1 MEAELA
7 TLAAAGA
14 TALVQRMV
22 GDGWERA
29 RGLLA
34 RVVARR
40 RGSAEGETDGADEAV
55 REAEGELDAAREQLL
70 AARDSGDEETVA
82 DVQAEWRS
90 RLRRTL
96 EADPTLAAEL
106 RSVLDELT
114 PSAPQDGGNI
124 TYTYNTMT
132 GGSHGTVIQAGSI
145 GATHHHHT
153 GPPPQQ
159 PPR

>member
-40 RGSAEGETDGADEAV
+40 RGSADPETAGADEAV
-55 REAEGELDAAREQLL
+55 REIEGELDAAREQLL
-70 AARDSGDEETVA
+70 AARDTGDEQTVA
-82 DVQAEWRS
+82 DVQTEWRI
-90 RLRRTL
+90 RLGRTL
-96 EADPTLAAEL
+96 RADPTLAAEL
-106 RSVLDELT
+106 RAVLDELT
-114 PSAPQDGGNI
+114 ASDPQDRATT
-124 TYTYNTMT
+124 TYTYNTMS

-145 GATHHHHT
+145 GDVHHHHD
-153 GPPPQQ
+153 GLPPQR
-159 PPR
+159 PR